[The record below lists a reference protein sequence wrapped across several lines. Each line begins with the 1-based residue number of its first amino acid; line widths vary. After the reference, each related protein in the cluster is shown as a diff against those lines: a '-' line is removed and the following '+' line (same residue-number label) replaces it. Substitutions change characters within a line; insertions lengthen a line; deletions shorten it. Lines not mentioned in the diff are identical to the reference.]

1 MTESAF
7 QRARSPEHKA
17 ARREAI
23 LDAAAEIALREG
35 IRAVSLAD
43 IAQDVAIHKSA
54 LLRYFATREEIYLE
68 LGRRSW
74 REWAESLERSL
85 PALAG
90 GGGAGGGAGGAGG
103 AGAGAGADAMTV
115 EAVAEQLAA
124 SFADRPLLCDLIPHA
139 ALNLERH
146 ATLDAIREYKLDS
159 IGSVRRVAAALAA
172 PLPHLDAGARVE
184 VVSCAALLAGSM
196 WQIATPPPA
205 LAELYRAE
213 PELGHAIIDFA
224 PLLVQRIRVVIS
236 GLAAGG

>member
-54 LLRYFATREEIYLE
+54 LLRYFGTREEIYLE

-74 REWAESLERSL
+74 REWAESLGGLL
-85 PALAG
+85 PELDPG
-90 GGGAGGGAGGAGG
+90 
-103 AGAGAGADAMTV
+103 DV
-115 EAVAEQLAA
+115 DAVARVMA
-124 SFADRPLLCDLIPHA
+124 SGFADRPLLCDLIPHA

-172 PLPHLDAGARVE
+172 PLPHLDAGARAE

-205 LAELYRAE
+205 LAALYREE
-213 PELGHAIIDFA
+213 PALGHAIIDFA
-224 PLLVQRIRVVIS
+224 PLLARRIRVVIA

>member
-1 MTESAF
+1 VTESAF
-7 QRARSPEHKA
+7 QRARSPERKA
-17 ARREAI
+17 ERREAI
-23 LDAAAEIALREG
+23 LDAAAAIALREG

-43 IAQDVAIHKSA
+43 IAHDVAIHKSA

-74 REWAESLERSL
+74 REWADALERSL
-85 PALAG
+85 GELGPG
-90 GGGAGGGAGGAGG
+90 GGGGGGSVV
-103 AGAGAGADAMTV
+103 ADG
-115 EAVAEQLAA
+115 VAEQLAA
-124 SFADRPLLCDLIPHA
+124 SFAERPLLCDLIPHA

-159 IGSVRRVAAALAA
+159 IGSVRRVAAALDG
-172 PLPHLDAGARVE
+172 PLPQLDAGARGE
-184 VVSCAALLAGSM
+184 LVSCAALLAGSM

-213 PELGHAIIDFA
+213 PDLGHAIIDFE
-224 PLLVQRIRVVIS
+224 PLLAQRVRIVIA